1 MNAWY
6 TSLSRV
12 MCLPQSAWRLSLA
25 TLAVAGCLN
34 TSYTPTQPTAFQ
46 VEMDSGCTLV
56 VSVRGYAMHVSD
68 SLLSR
73 LVKTGMEGRF
83 SGERKGTS
91 SLGCPHDV
99 TRYLVWNVAG
109 RAGRPPRTFVGAQ
122 LFENNVQT
130 SSVYSLIAGPDEPL
144 IRSALIGAVSILT
157 SRLLVNRDVHA
168 ADTSG
173 VVPSMEPMRAA
184 NSANRD

>member
-6 TSLSRV
+6 TSLSCV
-12 MCLPQSAWRLSLA
+12 MWLPQSACGLSLA
-25 TLAVAGCLN
+25 TLAVAGCPD
-34 TSYTPTQPTAFQ
+34 TSYTPTQPTAFK
-46 VEMDSGCTLV
+46 VEMDSGCMLV
-56 VSVRGYAMHVSD
+56 VSVRGSAMHVSD

-109 RAGRPPRTFVGAQ
+109 RAGRPPRTFVGVQ
-122 LFENNVQT
+122 SFENNVQT

-144 IRSALIGAVSILT
+144 IRSALIEAVSILT
-157 SRLLVNRDVHA
+157 SRLLVNRDMHA

-173 VVPSMEPMRAA
+173 VVPLMEPMRPA